1 MTTVQ
6 IVGIAVAVVVV
17 LVLVIALVLTRRR
30 GAAQDAPP
38 APAEPH
44 RGSFLDEAPQ
54 DSFAGLGKAEQPVED
69 VTVDPAVEREARRA
83 EEASRAA
90 AAQPRPAPADVRE
103 RPVPS
108 NVPAQRAQGGLGLDW
123 GPSGSD
129 AGGFAPAGAA
139 AAGAVA
145 ATGSHP
151 VEAEVTGEMPAV
163 APPAKASAPSAP
175 EPPAPAPTSPS
186 PESGSHASP
195 ESARPAEG
203 GSVAPEAAPESDAG
217 SRMVPLSSIIVT
229 TSRKMV
235 DVQDP
240 EVRRMLTDLVKFEID
255 QATQFRRDGQTID
268 AVLQLTEAEKISRA
282 LGMEDAARHIHQMMQ
297 EIQAG

>member
-6 IVGIAVAVVVV
+6 IVGIAVAAVVV
-17 LVLVIALVLTRRR
+17 LILVIALVLTRRR

-38 APAEPH
+38 AAGQPR

-69 VTVDPAVEREARRA
+69 VTIDPAVEREARRA
-83 EEASRAA
+83 EEASRSA
-90 AAQPRPAPADVRE
+90 AAQPRPAPADAPDRL
-103 RPVPS
+103 VPP
-108 NVPAQRAQGGLGLDW
+108 NVPPQRARGGLGLDW

-129 AGGFAPAGAA
+129 VGGFAPAGAA
-139 AAGAVA
+139 AAGAA
-145 ATGSHP
+145 AAAGSHP
-151 VEAEVTGEMPAV
+151 VEAEEAGEMPAV
-163 APPAKASAPSAP
+163 APPIKASAPRAP
-175 EPPAPAPTSPS
+175 EPPAPAPTTPF
-186 PESGSHASP
+186 PESGGHASP

-217 SRMVPLSSIIVT
+217 GRMVPLSSIIVT
-229 TSRKMV
+229 TSRKLV
-235 DVQDP
+235 DVDDP

-297 EIQAG
+297 EIQAS

>member
-1 MTTVQ
+1 MRELLQDVGDMTTVQ
-6 IVGIAVAVVVV
+6 IVGIAVAAVVV
-17 LVLVIALVLTRRR
+17 LILVVALVLTRRR
-30 GAAQDAPP
+30 GDADEAPP
-38 APAEPH
+38 APPEEPK

-54 DSFAGLGKAEQPVED
+54 DTFSGLGKAEQPVEE
-69 VTVDPAVEREARRA
+69 VTIDPAVDREARRA
-83 EEASRAA
+83 AEAERAA
-90 AAQPRPAPADVRE
+90 AAQAPPAPAAEPPRRRD
-103 RPVPS
+103 
-108 NVPAQRAQGGLGLDW
+108 GGLGLDW

-129 AGGFAPAGAA
+129 VGAFTPAETPAASGTTAPAAA
-139 AAGAVA
+139 VSGAVA
-145 ATGSHP
+145 AEASRHK
-151 VEAEVTGEMPAV
+151 EAEVTGEMPAAPA
-163 APPAKASAPSAP
+163 APP
-175 EPPAPAPTSPS
+175 SPL
-186 PESGSHASP
+186 PESGGHASP

-217 SRMVPLSSIIVT
+217 GRMVPLSSIIVT

-282 LGMEDAARHIHQMMQ
+282 LGMDEAARRIHEMMQ
-297 EIQAG
+297 EIQGG